1 MYRRDSIHGKAVNSN
16 NDLEWN
22 EYRSMRNYINNIVKR
37 AKEQYYE
44 NIVDENSQNP
54 KTLWKNINNIVRENK
69 YFAQTHCIIASRFND
84 FFSTI
89 GENVSNR
96 FSGVANL
103 KWTNPPPINT
113 FSFTRIQWDCVFND
127 MIALGTD
134 SNNDVL
140 QMDAKLL
147 KLSAHLIAPS
157 LTDIYNLSLST
168 RVIPNEWKLARTTP
182 NLQREGWYFS
192 WV

>member
-1 MYRRDSIHGKAVNSN
+1 MK
-16 NDLEWN
+16 
-22 EYRSMRNYINNIVKR
+22 
-37 AKEQYYE
+37 
-44 NIVDENSQNP
+44 NSQNP
-54 KTLWKNINNIVRENK
+54 KTLWENINNIVSENK
-69 YFAQTHCIIASRFND
+69 YFAQTHDITASRFND

-103 KWTNPPPINT
+103 KWTNPPPVHT
-113 FSFTRIQWDCVFND
+113 FSFTRIHLDWVLND

-147 KLSAHLIAPS
+147 KLSAYIIAPS
-157 LTDIYNLSLST
+157 LTDIYDLSLST
-168 RVIPNEWKLARTTP
+168 RVIPNEWKIARLPQFT
-182 NLQREGWYFS
+182 RERVIFLVSVITDQFLCFHILLNVSKDGFACS
-192 WV
+192 C

>member
-16 NDLEWN
+16 NDFEWN

-168 RVIPNEWKLARTTP
+168 RVIPNEWKLARITP